1 MNDPREPMT
10 EQDLGLPAG
19 EVNLPSLFAA
29 PTFGRLTTPRFQRR
43 FGGRDLLSVENPLL
57 LARLF
62 VAGVLLFAT
71 VVAVVLWATRMVPRA
86 LQLVGIFWGLYGFM
100 MGLLGGVL
108 EPVVEGFSRMLT
120 DLGLRRAGAGYSG
133 IETLVVQGHY
143 EAAAEAYRERAQTAA
158 DRIEAT
164 LRRAAL
170 LAGALKQPET
180 AVAELENLRT
190 AGRRLSPDDDLRVGL
205 ALVELYE
212 ERLGD
217 AGRAMA
223 ELRRLIDRYP
233 SSRHL
238 RRLRA
243 ELLELKQ
250 QRFRDAP
257 TA

>member
-1 MNDPREPMT
+1 MT
-10 EQDLGLPAG
+10 EQDLGLPGG
-19 EVNLPSLFAA
+19 EVNLPAVLAA
-29 PTFGRLTTPRFQRR
+29 PTFRPLTTLQFQRR
-43 FGGRDLLSVENPLL
+43 SGGRDLLSVENPLS

-62 VAGVLLFAT
+62 IAGVLLFAT
-71 VVAVVLWATRMVPRA
+71 VVAVVLWATGIVPRA
-86 LQLVGIFWGLYGFM
+86 LQLVGLFWGLYGFV

-108 EPVVEGFSRMLT
+108 EPVVEGFSRVLM
-120 DLGLRRAGAGYSG
+120 DLGLRRVGGGYSA
-133 IETLVVQGHY
+133 IETLAVRGHY
-143 EAAAEAYRERAQTAA
+143 EAAAEAYRERAQTPA
-158 DRIEAT
+158 DRTEAT

-170 LAGALKQPET
+170 LAGALNQPET
-180 AVAELENLRT
+180 AVTELENLRT
-190 AGRRLSPDDDLRVGL
+190 ADRRLSPEDDLRVGL
-205 ALVELYE
+205 ALVELHE

-217 AGRAMA
+217 PGRAMA

-250 QRFRDAP
+250 QRFPDVP